1 MDGGPDGP
9 GERAGKMKPSI
20 GKVAIF
26 IILIF
31 VLSFLPLYPV
41 HVDRYVSL
49 DENNIDEWEESGT
62 KLKSLYM
69 VLDGDFNWTELDMTF
84 RQESLMYR
92 FTYYHLSYYDASQYY
107 LVVYGILFLGAYMA
121 SCYYIESYKD

>member
-1 MDGGPDGP
+1 MKL
-9 GERAGKMKPSI
+9 GERAERLKPSI
-20 GKVAIF
+20 GKVAVF
-26 IILIF
+26 IVIIF

-69 VLDGDFNWTELDMTF
+69 VLDGDFNWTELDITF
-84 RQESLMYR
+84 RQESLLYR

-107 LVVYGILFLGAYMA
+107 LVVYGILFFGAYMA
-121 SCYYIESYKD
+121 SCYYIESLKEEKV